1 MSNFNNKEQDPIMNK
16 LICRVMIDGKRSRA
30 ESIIL
35 STLQKISN
43 ASKTP
48 VRQVI
53 MKALLNVCPIIEVKS
68 LRVGGGAFQV
78 PFPISK
84 NKQLSVGIQW
94 LVKHARSRPGKSMAD
109 RLSREIIDASTGQ
122 GASVRTRELQHK
134 LAQANRAFA
143 HFRWY

>member
-1 MSNFNNKEQDPIMNK
+1 MNK
-16 LICRVMIDGKRSRA
+16 LICRVMIDGKRSKA

-35 STLQKISN
+35 STLQKISST
-43 ASKTP
+43 SKIP

-84 NKQLSVGIQW
+84 SKQLSVGIQW

-122 GASVRTRELQHK
+122 GASVRTCELQHK